1 MHYSYMV
8 TTIQLNENV
17 KSELDKLKSNKET
30 YEQVILNL
38 MKTAQECKMNQEEL
52 LIEGYK
58 EMAEDSLRICK
69 EFEHSDSDIDW
80 EWNDNGN

>member
-1 MHYSYMV
+1 MV

-17 KSELDKLKSNKET
+17 KTELDKLKSNKET
-30 YEQVILNL
+30 YEQIIINL
-38 MKTAQECKMNQEEL
+38 MKIAQKCQRERNEL

-69 EFEHSDSDIDW
+69 EFEHSDSDLDW
-80 EWNDNGN
+80 EWNKDGY